1 VLLYFYF
8 SVYIYTFRYKYFN
21 PNFCVTVTHLIER
34 FTEVLR
40 KGKYNSQTIAAYRN
54 AIFVFYNHFR
64 DLPQSKITDELISAY
79 LKELA
84 DKKVGAADAAIQS
97 GKAIKLFYETI
108 FNRKLGIKA
117 SGESKVDSL
126 PEILTEKE
134 VTKIIEVLDNLKH
147 KALMSIIYAAGLKLS
162 DVLNLQVNDID
173 FVKKEI
179 TISASK
185 SDKGRKLMLPNKLVP
200 ILNAYVA
207 KYQPEDLFF
216 GGEKGKS
223 YSPRSVQL
231 VFQQALAKAKINK
244 DASVHTLRHSY
255 AVHCLE
261 RGMDIHLLQE
271 ILGHRY
277 LQTTAI
283 YNQIAQVEIVNI
295 RSPFEDLDI

>member
-1 VLLYFYF
+1 
-8 SVYIYTFRYKYFN
+8 
-21 PNFCVTVTHLIER
+21 VTHLIER

-64 DLPQSKITDELISAY
+64 DLPQSKITDELIAAY

-84 DKKVGAADAAIQS
+84 DKKAGTADAAIQS

-117 SGESKVDSL
+117 SGESKEDSL

-134 VTKIIEVLDNLKH
+134 VAKIINVLDNLKH
-147 KALMSIIYAAGLKLS
+147 KSLMSIIYAAGLKLS
-162 DVLNLQVNDID
+162 DVLSLKLQDID
-173 FVKKEI
+173 FEKKEI

-185 SDKGRKLMLPNKLVP
+185 SEKGRKLMLPSKVVP
-200 ILNAYVA
+200 ILNAYIA
-207 KYQPEDLFF
+207 KYQPEELFF
-216 GGEKGKS
+216 GGDKGKS

-295 RSPFEDLDI
+295 RSPFEDLEL

>member
-1 VLLYFYF
+1 M
-8 SVYIYTFRYKYFN
+8 
-21 PNFCVTVTHLIER
+21 THLIER
-34 FTEVLR
+34 FTEILR

-64 DLPQSKITDELISAY
+64 DLPQSKITEELIAAY
-79 LKELA
+79 LVELGE
-84 DKKVGAADAAIQS
+84 KKGSAVDAALQA
-97 GKAIKLFYETI
+97 GKAIKLFYEVI

-117 SGESKVDSL
+117 NGESKSDSL
-126 PEILTEKE
+126 PDILTEKE
-134 VTKIIEVLDNLKH
+134 VTKIIGVLDNLKH

-162 DVLNLQVNDID
+162 DVLNMKVSDLD
-173 FVKKEI
+173 FEKREI
-179 TISASK
+179 VVSPSK
-185 SDKGRKLMLPNKLVP
+185 SEKGRTLMLPKKLLP
-200 ILNAYVA
+200 ILKAYLE
-207 KYQPEDLFF
+207 KYKPEELLF
-216 GGEKGKS
+216 GGENGKT

-231 VFQQALAKAKINK
+231 VFQQAMAKAKIEK

-271 ILGHRY
+271 ILGHKY

-283 YNQIAQVEIVNI
+283 YNQIAQVQLVNI

>member
-1 VLLYFYF
+1 MSVNIYIFRNKPYNLNFY
-8 SVYIYTFRYKYFN
+8 VA
-21 PNFCVTVTHLIER
+21 VTHLIER

-64 DLPQSKITDELISAY
+64 DLPQSKITDELISVY

-84 DKKVGAADAAIQS
+84 EKKAGTADASIQS

-117 SGESKVDSL
+117 SGESKEDSL

-134 VTKIIEVLDNLKH
+134 IGKIIQVLDNQKH
-147 KALMSIIYAAGLKLS
+147 KALLSIIYAAGLKLS
-162 DVLNLQVNDID
+162 NVLNMKVRDID
-173 FVKKEI
+173 FDKKEI
-179 TISASK
+179 MVSPSK
-185 SDKGRKLMLPNKLVP
+185 FEKGRKLMLPSNLVP
-200 ILNAYVA
+200 ILKSYIE
-207 KYQPEDLFF
+207 KYQPEDLLF
-216 GGEKGKS
+216 GGDKGKS

-231 VFQQALAKAKINK
+231 VFQQAITKAKVKK

-283 YNQIAQVEIVNI
+283 YNQIAQVELVNI
-295 RSPFEDLDI
+295 RSPFEDLEL

>member
-1 VLLYFYF
+1 M
-8 SVYIYTFRYKYFN
+8 
-21 PNFCVTVTHLIER
+21 THLIER

-64 DLPQSKITDELISAY
+64 DLPQSKITDELISVY

-84 DKKVGAADAAIQS
+84 EKKAGTADSSIQS

-117 SGESKVDSL
+117 SGESKEDSL

-134 VTKIIEVLDNLKH
+134 IGKIIQVLDNQKH
-147 KALMSIIYAAGLKLS
+147 KALLSIIYAAGLKLS
-162 DVLNLQVNDID
+162 NVLNMKVRDID
-173 FVKKEI
+173 FDKKEI
-179 TISASK
+179 MVSPSK
-185 SDKGRKLMLPNKLVP
+185 SEKGRKLMLPSNLVP
-200 ILNAYVA
+200 ILKSYIE
-207 KYQPEDLFF
+207 KYQPEDLLF
-216 GGEKGKS
+216 GGDKGKA

-231 VFQQALAKAKINK
+231 VFQQAITKAKVKK

-283 YNQIAQVEIVNI
+283 YNQIAQVELVNI
-295 RSPFEDLDI
+295 RSPFEDLEL